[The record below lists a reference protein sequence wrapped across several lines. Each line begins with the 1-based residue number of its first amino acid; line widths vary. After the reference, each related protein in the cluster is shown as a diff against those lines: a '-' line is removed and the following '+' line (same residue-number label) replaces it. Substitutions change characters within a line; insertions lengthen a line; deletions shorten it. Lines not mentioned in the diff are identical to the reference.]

1 MKEQAYQICR
11 IPEFRDW
18 FDEQTEK
25 ARVQIDDRLSKIQ
38 EEGYFG
44 DHKPVGDD
52 DVVWELKWKNGRR
65 VYFTH
70 IPEMKILVL
79 LGGNKNG
86 QDKDIRKAESLCKKY
101 TT

>member
-1 MKEQAYQICR
+1 MKKRTYQIFR

-18 FDEQTEK
+18 FNEQTEK

-38 EEGYFG
+38 DEGYFG
-44 DHKPVGDD
+44 DHKSVTADD
-52 DVVWELKWKNGRR
+52 EVWELKWKNGRL
-65 VYFTH
+65 VYFTF
-70 IPEMKILVL
+70 IPENKILVL

-86 QDKDIRKAESLCKKY
+86 QDKDIRSAKNFCKKY